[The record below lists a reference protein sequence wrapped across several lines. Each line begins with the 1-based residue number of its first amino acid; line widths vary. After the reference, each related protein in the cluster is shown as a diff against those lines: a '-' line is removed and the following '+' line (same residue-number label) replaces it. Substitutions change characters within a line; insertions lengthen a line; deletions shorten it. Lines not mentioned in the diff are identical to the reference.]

1 MRKTN
6 ADYLCRTFKSVNKF
20 MSNITQA
27 QFNNILAASDSL
39 EMYPNSKLPIKL
51 VNYLV
56 DHISHNAFK
65 DENNYGILDTK
76 QQFLLDFSMLRML
89 IEDPKKRIFCQ
100 SLDAVKEKYLP
111 LQKMLKV
118 DYTYY
123 IINDFEGA
131 IRGSSVF
138 LLIGQYL
145 QKKKDLYHYKYKDQ
159 PYGGKIKQ

>member
-1 MRKTN
+1 
-6 ADYLCRTFKSVNKF
+6 
-20 MSNITQA
+20 
-27 QFNNILAASDSL
+27 
-39 EMYPNSKLPIKL
+39 
-51 VNYLV
+51 
-56 DHISHNAFK
+56 
-65 DENNYGILDTK
+65 
-76 QQFLLDFSMLRML
+76 
-89 IEDPKKRIFCQ
+89 
-100 SLDAVKEKYLP
+100 LDAVKEKYLP